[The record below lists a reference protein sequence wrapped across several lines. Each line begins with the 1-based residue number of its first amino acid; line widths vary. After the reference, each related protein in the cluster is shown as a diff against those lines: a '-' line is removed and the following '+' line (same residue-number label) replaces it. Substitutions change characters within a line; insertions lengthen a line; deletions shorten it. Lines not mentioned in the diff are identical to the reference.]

1 MSADRTVFP
10 GFDFPLTPRAAL
22 LVIDMQ
28 PCGVNADA
36 GLIKAIE
43 TTAPGYTRYLIDR
56 IRAEV
61 IPNLQRLAA
70 AFRSGGR
77 PVYFTAFASAAGDGS
92 DITTSTIRYRDAERR
107 ARTGA
112 SVILPRS
119 HPATDIV
126 AELAPDVGD
135 RVVTKTSMDTFTST
149 GVADELRAQ
158 GIVSLV
164 IGGVLTDACV
174 ESSARH
180 AAERGFQVTVVDD
193 ACAAWTE
200 AFHRKSLENLSRY
213 FARIASAA
221 EVLAELDRMD
231 AAKPG

>member
-1 MSADRTVFP
+1 MSTDRTVFP

-28 PCGVNADA
+28 PCGVNAEA

-43 TTAPGYTRYLIDR
+43 TTAPGYTRYLVHR
-56 IRAEV
+56 IKTQV
-61 IPNLQRLAA
+61 IPNLQRLTE
-70 AFRSGGR
+70 AFRSRER
-77 PVYFTAFASAAGDGS
+77 PVYFTAFASAAGDSS

-107 ARTGA
+107 TRTGA

-126 AELAPDVGD
+126 ADLAPAPRD

-149 GVADELRAQ
+149 SVAEELRAQ

-200 AFHRKSLENLSRY
+200 DFHRKSVENLSRY
-213 FARIASAA
+213 FARIASTD
-221 EVLAELDRMD
+221 EVLAELARVMR
-231 AAKPG
+231 